1 METAKQHR
9 MMFKFF
15 HCFLDFIMIKK
26 GQSVKQESIG
36 HAPTCTINSIFSCD
50 KSTFVNQVDVLH
62 LLQRTWKVLL

>member
-1 METAKQHR
+1 
-9 MMFKFF
+9 
-15 HCFLDFIMIKK
+15 MIKK